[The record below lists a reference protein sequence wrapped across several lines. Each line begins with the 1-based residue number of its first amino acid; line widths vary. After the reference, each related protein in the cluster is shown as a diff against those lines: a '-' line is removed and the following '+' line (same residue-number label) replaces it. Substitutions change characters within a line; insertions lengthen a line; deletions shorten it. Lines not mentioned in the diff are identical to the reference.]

1 MSQDASEK
9 KFCIKVGMTIGHY
22 KIDHRFMHD
31 VNKVPKSMRAF
42 GLAPLSP
49 LARFSFYF
57 RSDFFLYRE
66 YLQFFATNKFGR
78 SSRER
83 RTGVCVCVLRWDLP
97 GWSFKSDWFI
107 GLFYVAPTYLP
118 TYLDHSTSC
127 LHMWWWQFLPNCL
140 LNTFYQYLL
149 LLTHYPLP

>member
-1 MSQDASEK
+1 
-9 KFCIKVGMTIGHY
+9 MTIGHY

-66 YLQFFATNKFGR
+66 YLRFFATNKFGR

-83 RTGVCVCVLRWDLP
+83 RTGVCVCVFCVEISPAKVSSLIDLQVC
-97 GWSFKSDWFI
+97 FMQH
-107 GLFYVAPTYLP
+107 LP
-118 TYLDHSTSC
+118 TYLLTQTTRLLACICGGDSSCPTAYLIPSTNIYCSLRITLC
-127 LHMWWWQFLPNCL
+127 LNNL
-140 LNTFYQYLL
+140 LYWAQRF
-149 LLTHYPLP
+149 